1 MCAVVPRLLWVRY
14 PPKFCNATKRRGV
27 PSADNA
33 VECED
38 EAGQKP
44 QQPEVTFRVHVRKA
58 GTPKSIRK
66 SDRNRLD
73 AARLVCMTEVRDLPD
88 PVAGCR
94 RLAGIWDVAAQRFWY
109 GPREKATAR

>member
-1 MCAVVPRLLWVRY
+1 
-14 PPKFCNATKRRGV
+14 V

-38 EAGQKP
+38 EAGHKP
-44 QQPEVTFRVHVRKA
+44 QQHEVTLGVHIRKM
-58 GTPKSIRK
+58 GYTKSIRK
-66 SDRNRLD
+66 SDRNCLD
-73 AARLVCMTEVRDLPD
+73 AARLVCMTEISDLSN

-94 RLAGIWDVAAQRFWY
+94 RLPWIWDVAAQRFWY